1 MSRIL
6 LGVDCVLFSFSFF
19 FDKWKQIISD
29 LEIVELIAG
38 AKLECNGDVG
48 VLLQIQTLTPKMNA
62 TESAVINKEID
73 KMIAKGVISACEHHP
88 QEVLSPVFI
97 RIKKDGTYRMVLNL
111 KKN

>member
-1 MSRIL
+1 M
-6 LGVDCVLFSFSFF
+6 
-19 FDKWKQIISD
+19 
-29 LEIVELIAG
+29 IAG
-38 AKLECNGDVG
+38 AKLEFNGYVA
-48 VLLQIQTLTPKMNA
+48 VLPQIQTLTPKMNA

-73 KMIAKGVISACEHHP
+73 KLIAKGVISACEHHP